1 MHAPMYRQ
9 FQTTIWTS
17 LRLAR
22 DGKSTAVVD
31 FVGKYREPVLSF
43 IRRQGFSEDD
53 AEDLCQEVFL
63 LFMKDDLLARADKVR
78 GRFRGFLLG
87 VTRNVIRNA
96 HRIRAAAKR
105 GGGAGAV
112 SLDEPAGEGDVIG
125 DLVEA
130 GEPDETFD
138 RDWIRHMIGLA
149 LDGLARR
156 HPRRHQVLTMHLD
169 ERASYADIARALDLD
184 AKQVDNTLR
193 QARATLGELL
203 RAEVAAYCG
212 SREEYDDEIAYLKRF
227 LVPSNSR
234 MGRA

>member
-1 MHAPMYRQ
+1 MYRP

-22 DGKSTAVVD
+22 DGKSTAIGD

-43 IRRQGFSEDD
+43 ICRQGFTEDD

-63 LFMKDDLLARADKVR
+63 LFMKDDLLSRADSVR
-78 GRFRGFLLG
+78 GRFRSFLLG
-87 VTRNVIRNA
+87 VTRNVLRNA
-96 HRIRAAAKR
+96 QRIRAAAKR

-112 SLDEPAGEGDVIG
+112 SLDEPAGEGDSIR
-125 DLVEA
+125 DLVESN
-130 GEPDETFD
+130 EPDETFD

-149 LDGLARR
+149 LGDLARR
-156 HPRRHQVLTMHLD
+156 HPKHHQVLTKHLD
-169 ERASYADIARALDLD
+169 ERASYADIARDLGLE
-184 AKQVDNTLR
+184 AKQVDNLLR
-193 QARATLGELL
+193 QARASLGELL

-227 LVPSNSR
+227 LSPSDSKVR
-234 MGRA
+234 RA